1 MITVQLTSKQFLE
14 FSQDVVRKYPKTSPR
29 ARINRIVMGIVVA
42 GIGALL
48 LFLKQFL
55 FILILLLLYVSY
67 RVHDNA
73 PPSQY
78 SLMKYSVTLYHDLYC
93 VEIDE
98 DQYQL
103 AYADLRL
110 VRKLEQSFYLYHKLH
125 FSIHIPFDCIHT
137 EEERQKLEAVFVTY
151 NDHYRK

>member
-1 MITVQLTSKQFLE
+1 MITVQLTSKQLLE
-14 FSQDVVRKYPKTSPR
+14 FSQDVVKKYPKTSLR
-29 ARINRIVMGIVVA
+29 ARINRIMVGIVVA
-42 GIGALL
+42 GLGALL
-48 LFLKQFL
+48 LFLKQLL
-55 FILILLLLYVSY
+55 FILILLLLYISY

-73 PPSQY
+73 SPSQY

-110 VRKLEQSFYLYHKLH
+110 VRKLEQSFYLYHKG
-125 FSIHIPFDCIHT
+125 
-137 EEERQKLEAVFVTY
+137 
-151 NDHYRK
+151 